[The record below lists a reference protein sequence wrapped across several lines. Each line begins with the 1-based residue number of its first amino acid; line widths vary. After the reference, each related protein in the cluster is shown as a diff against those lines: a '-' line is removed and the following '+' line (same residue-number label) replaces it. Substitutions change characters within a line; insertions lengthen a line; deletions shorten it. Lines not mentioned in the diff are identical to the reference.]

1 MHILGWE
8 WSFEFFIIWSLWNL
22 EKIIMWEKIESCDL
36 FVLCSFRLTL
46 IFNCMTVGQTNI
58 RLFLFW
64 RAFQVLEEVPAFKA
78 LPACRY
84 ECISQKWT
92 HPIKPHEILDH
103 ATFFPLFEQG
113 SRGADGHKGERGSP
127 GEAVRSYDFIPK
139 CNMFSHHIFTY
150 ALLSIW
156 MQSQFYSDPSHIF
169 QGF

>member
-84 ECISQKWT
+84 ECINQKWT

-139 CNMFSHHIFTY
+139 CILIMATCSVTIYSHM
-150 ALLSIW
+150 LS
-156 MQSQFYSDPSHIF
+156 
-169 QGF
+169 